1 MGRFGRITAVC
12 DDKTSLEV
20 VYSGGIAQVYEGLN
34 GKRHSVVLVLAYLIH
49 IHDCFRACAH
59 ACEIEPV
66 FAVQHV
72 LAFK

>member
-1 MGRFGRITAVC
+1 MGCLGRVTAVC
-12 DDKTSLEV
+12 DDKTCLEIV
-20 VYSGGIAQVYEGLN
+20 DPGGVAQVYEGLN